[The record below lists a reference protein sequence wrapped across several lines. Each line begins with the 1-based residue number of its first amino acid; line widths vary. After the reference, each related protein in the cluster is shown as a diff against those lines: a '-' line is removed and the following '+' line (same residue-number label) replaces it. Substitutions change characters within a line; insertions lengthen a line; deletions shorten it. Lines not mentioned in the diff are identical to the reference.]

1 MLLRRTHDV
10 PARANTFPSRFLR
23 PLPRRCR
30 LRGSAR
36 GRFDAE
42 LILLHVIEP
51 PSYNSLLADLH
62 TVAPEAFDRFLG
74 AGLKHLRVT
83 RLIERGEAARKIVEC
98 ASNHQVDL
106 IMMPTQGLGLY
117 RRLILGSNTAKVL
130 HDAQCPVWTG
140 VHLEDAPPIEGL
152 SCRRI
157 ACAVDLK
164 PASARVL
171 GWAERPRP
179 GIPGRAHPDACR
191 RRSIWMARGSGSG
204 AGGSTQR
211 GGRAGG
217 AQKHNRLPRFH
228 TGGGRRPSQSCAAA
242 RRGAADG
249 ILLVIGR
256 RAETSFRGRLERT
269 AYSIIRDSACPVV
282 SV

>member
-1 MLLRRTHDV
+1 M
-10 PARANTFPSRFLR
+10 TFQLGRILFPVDFSD
-23 PLPRRCR
+23 RCR
-30 LRGSAR
+30 GAAAYVEALV

-171 GWAERPRP
+171 GWAEHLAQEYQAELILMHVADVRSGWRADQDQEREVQRNAEDVLEELKNTTGSRASIRVEGGDPAKVVPR
-179 GIPGRAHPDACR
+179 
-191 RRSIWMARGSGSG
+191 
-204 AGGSTQR
+204 
-211 GGRAGG
+211 
-217 AQKHNRLPRFH
+217 L
-228 TGGGRRPSQSCAAA
+228 AAELQT
-242 RRGAADG
+242 D
-249 ILLVIGR
+249 LLVIGR